1 VDQGK
6 QRGDHEPAPEIEI
19 IPPGAPE
26 RSPPPRDGARV
37 FISLGGRATE
47 AKLPSPLALVLA
59 VLFIATMAALV
70 VVAVLGTLL
79 IWLPLVA
86 LVVAAMMLSG
96 VIRRYFRRPG

>member
-6 QRGDHEPAPEIEI
+6 QRGDQGPAPEIEI

-26 RSPPPRDGARV
+26 RSAPRDSARV
-37 FISLGGRATE
+37 FISLGGRPTE

-86 LVVAAMMLSG
+86 LFVAAMMLSS
-96 VIRRYFRRPG
+96 VVRRYFRRPG